1 MFDLFRSRDK
11 AVRILLGALLV
22 VVGFSMLTY
31 LVPSYNSGASSN
43 DVVVAEVG
51 KESITLPEIQRLIQN
66 TMRGRQLPPEILPTY
81 VPQMVDNMIND
92 RALAY
97 EAERLGFE
105 VTDAQ
110 IAEAIRTYVPNLF
123 QDGKFLGKEAYAS
136 LLSQQNL
143 TIPEFEN
150 DMRRQMLVARLRA
163 VALEGTVVTPQEIEQ
178 EYRKRNEK
186 IKVEYVKLT
195 ADKYKNES
203 QPTTEEMQR
212 YFEANK
218 AGFTTPERK
227 TLAVLIAD
235 QTKIEQSFNVSDADL
250 QRVYTQN
257 QSQFRIGE
265 SVKVRHILLKTQG
278 KPPADEGKIKAQA
291 DDVLKQVKAGA
302 NFGELVKKYSEDPG
316 SVSTGGEYTVQKN
329 GQMVPEFESAAFSL
343 KPGESS
349 IVKTTYGYHIMQ
361 VMQHDPARLKSFEE
375 VKPTLATEYKKQ
387 RVNDIMQQISDKA
400 QAMLQKDPMHPEKVA
415 SDLNMQLV
423 RVDGYENGKP
433 IPEIGV
439 SQEFD
444 QSISGLKK
452 GEVSQPVAPAANK
465 IALAVALDVTPARPS
480 TFAESETAVRDEIT
494 RKRSSTAVQ
503 NHAKELLDKA
513 KAMGGDL
520 AKAAKSMGLEV
531 KTSDDISRSG
541 AVEGLG
547 SATYV
552 QEGFKLP
559 DGSVFGPVATPDST
573 IVAKVISHSPPDP
586 SKMAEQRTAIRDE
599 LKGQKGRD
607 REALFEASLR
617 ESLVKSGKIKVHQ
630 DVINRLITQ
639 YRGA

>member
-81 VPQMVDNMIND
+81 VPQMVDNMINE

-123 QDGKFLGKEAYAS
+123 QDGRFLGKEAYAS
-136 LLSQQNL
+136 MLSQQNL

-150 DMRRQMLVARLRA
+150 DMRRQMLIARLRA

-186 IKVEYVKLT
+186 MKVEYVKLT
-195 ADKYKNES
+195 ADQYKNES
-203 QPTTEEMQR
+203 QPTTDEMQR
-212 YFEANK
+212 YYEANK

-235 QTKIEQSFNVSDADL
+235 QAKIEQSVNVSDAEL
-250 QRVYTQN
+250 QRAYTQN

-278 KPPADEGKIKAQA
+278 KPPADDAKIKAQA
-291 DDVLKQVKAGA
+291 EDLLKQVRAGA

-316 SVSTGGEYTVQKN
+316 SVNTGGEYTVQKN
-329 GQMVPEFESAAFSL
+329 GQMVPEFESAAFSM
-343 KPGESS
+343 KPGESG

-375 VKPTLATEYKKQ
+375 VKPMLATEYKKQ

-400 QAMLQKDPMHPEKVA
+400 QTMLQKDPMHPEKVA
-415 SDLNMQLV
+415 ADLNMQLV

-439 SQEFD
+439 SAEFD
-444 QSISGLKK
+444 QSIAGLKK
-452 GEVSQPVAPAANK
+452 GEVSQPVALSPTK
-465 IALAVALDVTPARPS
+465 IGLAVALDVAPARAS
-480 TFAESETAVRDEIT
+480 TFAEAESAVRDEIV
-494 RKRSSTAVQ
+494 RKRASTAVQ
-503 NHAKELLDKA
+503 NHAKELIDKA

-531 KTSDDISRSG
+531 KTSDAISRTG

-573 IVAKVISHSPPDP
+573 IVAKVISHSAPDQ
-586 SKMAEQRTAIRDE
+586 SKFAEQRSAIRDE

-617 ESLVKSGKIKVHQ
+617 ESLVKAGKIKIHE
-630 DVINRLITQ
+630 DVINRLISQ

>member
-31 LVPSYNSGASSN
+31 LVPSYNSGASAN

-81 VPQMVDNMIND
+81 VPQMVENMINE

-123 QDGKFLGKEAYAS
+123 QDGKFLGKDAYAS

-143 TIPEFEN
+143 TIPEFES
-150 DMRRQMLVARLRA
+150 DMRRQMLIARLRA

-203 QPTTEEMQR
+203 QPTTEEVQR

-235 QTKIEQSFNVSDADL
+235 QTKIEQSFNVSDAEL

-278 KPPADEGKIKAQA
+278 KPPADEAKIKAQA
-291 DDVLKQVKAGA
+291 DDLLKQVKAGDR
-302 NFGELVKKYSEDPG
+302 K
-316 SVSTGGEYTVQKN
+316 SVV
-329 GQMVPEFESAAFSL
+329 
-343 KPGESS
+343 
-349 IVKTTYGYHIMQ
+349 
-361 VMQHDPARLKSFEE
+361 
-375 VKPTLATEYKKQ
+375 
-387 RVNDIMQQISDKA
+387 
-400 QAMLQKDPMHPEKVA
+400 
-415 SDLNMQLV
+415 
-423 RVDGYENGKP
+423 
-433 IPEIGV
+433 
-439 SQEFD
+439 
-444 QSISGLKK
+444 
-452 GEVSQPVAPAANK
+452 
-465 IALAVALDVTPARPS
+465 
-480 TFAESETAVRDEIT
+480 
-494 RKRSSTAVQ
+494 
-503 NHAKELLDKA
+503 
-513 KAMGGDL
+513 
-520 AKAAKSMGLEV
+520 
-531 KTSDDISRSG
+531 
-541 AVEGLG
+541 
-547 SATYV
+547 
-552 QEGFKLP
+552 
-559 DGSVFGPVATPDST
+559 
-573 IVAKVISHSPPDP
+573 
-586 SKMAEQRTAIRDE
+586 
-599 LKGQKGRD
+599 
-607 REALFEASLR
+607 
-617 ESLVKSGKIKVHQ
+617 
-630 DVINRLITQ
+630 
-639 YRGA
+639 